1 MRSHL
6 AWDACCSWRPDGAH
20 GAWPSR
26 RPGGANRAGDAH
38 AATATR
44 IALGA
49 DGADWAGEAWE
60 ASVAARTAGTSS
72 HWARR
77 TGRSKGSWSTLQKST
92 RWGTMVRG
100 GGGENLSSRCID
112 IGSTCF
118 KPLGYGRCHKSREKQ
133 WPAYT

>member
-1 MRSHL
+1 MWSHL
-6 AWDACCSWRPDGAH
+6 AWDACCSRRPDGAH

-49 DGADWAGEAWE
+49 DGTDWAWEAWE

-72 HWARR
+72 HWARG
-77 TGRSKGSWSTLQKST
+77 TGRSKGSGGALQKST
-92 RWGTMVRG
+92 KVRG
-100 GGGENLSSRCID
+100 GGGENLSSRCVD
-112 IGSTCF
+112 IGSTCS
-118 KPLGYGRCHKSREKQ
+118 KPLGCGRCQKSREKQ
-133 WPAYT
+133 WLAHT